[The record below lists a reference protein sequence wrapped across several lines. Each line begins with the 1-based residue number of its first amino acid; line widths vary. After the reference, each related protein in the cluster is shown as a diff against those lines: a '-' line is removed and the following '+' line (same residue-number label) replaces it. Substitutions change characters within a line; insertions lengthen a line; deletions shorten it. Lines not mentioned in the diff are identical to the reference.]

1 MSRRTKYILLFLLG
15 GKIIFLMLFL
25 LINSENNATENNLKF
40 AEVENLVDF
49 TFEEVGIVKATWYG
63 NQFHGRLTASGEVF
77 DQYALTA
84 AHRTLPFG
92 TILKLVNEENG
103 SSVII
108 KINDRGPVSKRLDLD
123 LSKQAA
129 IDLGIKD
136 KGVSKLICF
145 KLNNK
150 QDISELV
157 QNY

>member
-1 MSRRTKYILLFLLG
+1 MSKKAKYVLLFLLG
-15 GKIIFLMLFL
+15 GKIIFLILFL
-25 LINSENNATENNLKF
+25 LINAENNATENSIKF

-63 NQFHGRLTASGEVF
+63 NKFHGRLTASGEVF
-77 DQYALTA
+77 NQNDLTA

-92 TILKLVNEENG
+92 TLLKLVNEENG

-108 KINDRGPVSKRLDLD
+108 RINDRGPVSKRLDLD

-129 IDLGIKD
+129 IDLGIKN
-136 KGVSKLICF
+136 KGVSKLLCF
-145 KLNNK
+145 KIDTK
-150 QDISELV
+150 RDIADLL